1 MRITTVAEKFYST
14 VKIRWPFAKENGVL
28 ETIEAVIQYLRN
40 RLPPKMENRLVL
52 FLPENLATVSS
63 LQISKTKERKDGH
76 PVVNGDAEELLQSV
90 CEKGK
95 FPNLDMS
102 RSAAI
107 AVLATL
113 IEHLPAQESLQI
125 RTQLPKG
132 IQLLWAQ
139 AVQFDGFLSF
149 DMGLFHRNMEPLL
162 FPGHDIAS
170 IDIAVKIVVNALIHR
185 IGVGEEKNILPHVP
199 EEIRIAIGHL
209 TPHALGEEF
218 LILPISADT
227 LLKKV
232 KTGAGLKD
240 IHDARHTVVA
250 VFHALKSTGVAR
262 DSTIENQLPLDWQEL
277 WNAA

>member
-1 MRITTVAEKFYST
+1 MQKKTESLKPLKQLSSTCETVCRPKWKIAWSYFYP
-14 VKIRWPFAKENGVL
+14 KIWQPFHLYK
-28 ETIEAVIQYLRN
+28 YL
-40 RLPPKMENRLVL
+40 K
-52 FLPENLATVSS
+52 S
-63 LQISKTKERKDGH
+63 KERKDGH

-95 FPNLDMS
+95 FPNLDMA

-132 IQLLWAQ
+132 IQQLWTE
-139 AVQFDGFLSF
+139 AVQIDGFLSF

-162 FPGHDIAS
+162 FQDHDIAS
-170 IDIAVKIVVNALIHR
+170 IDIAAKIVVNALIHR

-227 LLKKV
+227 LLQKV